1 MQQQRV
7 TGCEALIRR
16 QYGEWGGAGA
26 AIVIYANSRRF
37 KVDYRYQQLDA
48 GSRLHTNAPMAA
60 TSLDLAANGD

>member
-16 QYGEWGGAGA
+16 QYGEWGAGA
-26 AIVIYANSRRF
+26 TIAIYANNRRF
-37 KVDYRYQQLDA
+37 EVDYRYQQLDA